1 MQNLKSAV
9 KFLLVDLVGSVIY
22 FLPWWYY
29 RGTLK
34 IIALLRYQAK
44 DLVRTLNLSTLAKF
58 LFTPMYGLTDP
69 LSRAISLPVRV
80 VHFTIL
86 TSIALVYM
94 SVLLILLCI
103 WLAAPAFVIYNILYQ
118 LNLVPINIYQ
128 YIWV

>member
-1 MQNLKSAV
+1 MQNLKSAL
-9 KFLLVDLVGSVIY
+9 KFLAIDLIGSVVY

-34 IIALLRYQAK
+34 ILRLLGYHAK

-69 LSRAISLPVRV
+69 VSRAISLPVRI
-80 VHFTIL
+80 VHFAIL
-86 TSIALVYM
+86 TTIALVYM
-94 SVLLILLCI
+94 SGLLILLI
-103 WLAAPAFVIYNILYQ
+103 LWLAAPLLVIYNILYQ
-118 LNLVPINIYQ
+118 LNMMPINIYE